1 MEDTISPSSP
11 KNKNITLDDI
21 KLFYKDRFID
31 FTRLPT
37 NRYDNITNISLSE
50 NIKYIGKIDSND
62 IWLETTNNIYLCGIP
77 FSPTRSWYKI
87 KDISDIDIFQD
98 YFNKTNTKDPQNII
112 FFSINLDS
120 MTLNEFINYIYLNN
134 FTEKQISETIKDLN
148 RSIKNSLITYDDQIR
163 ILNNFIKI
171 NTNSFCIKTKYSKS
185 IIKCEYHSENNNNYI
200 IVQISFNEL
209 KLKNRYD
216 NLPNYC
222 PSDIGIIFNSLNT
235 LSSIIEDDPKTATQ
249 FVQKLASVYRYVLA
263 QRDKETV
270 SLKEELSFIDSYVYL
285 NKIRFGENL
294 KVEILVDESFRQKQI
309 ATLTLQLLLEN
320 AIKHNVISK
329 DKPLSIEIG
338 VSNSRIYVKN
348 NLQTK
353 MVHAESNGI
362 GLSNI
367 ISRYKYLSKE
377 EVIVSSSNNYFE
389 VSVPL
394 ID

>member
-1 MEDTISPSSP
+1 MKEIFTPKALLIRHAIILMMAVLFSLIFTKSETNMMQVKSSVP
-11 KNKNITLDDI
+11 MAILGDFIFITLLWNLNLI
-21 KLFYKDRFID
+21 LIALVEPYFSWEKSPLKKLIICGSIALTLPVLVNFFFNKIIFVFLFKKTCELNSKDSIVFLVISVVITIMINAIILGFEFFAHWKKSLTEKEALKR
-31 FTRLPT
+31 
-37 NRYDNITNISLSE
+37 DNITA
-50 NIKYIGKIDSND
+50 
-62 IWLETTNNIYLCGIP
+62 
-77 FSPTRSWYKI
+77 
-87 KDISDIDIFQD
+87 
-98 YFNKTNTKDPQNII
+98 
-112 FFSINLDS
+112 
-120 MTLNEFINYIYLNN
+120 EF
-134 FTEKQISETIKDLN
+134 ES
-148 RSIKNSLITYDDQIR
+148 
-163 ILNNFIKI
+163 
-171 NTNSFCIKTKYSKS
+171 
-185 IIKCEYHSENNNNYI
+185 
-200 IVQISFNEL
+200 
-209 KLKNRYD
+209 LKNQV
-216 NLPNYC
+216 NPHFL
-222 PSDIGIIFNSLNT
+222 FNSLNT

-285 NKIRFGENL
+285 NKIRFSENL

-338 VSNSRIYVKN
+338 VTNSRIYVKN

-353 MVHAESNGI
+353 KIHAESNGI

-377 EVIVSSSNNYFE
+377 EVIVSNSNNYFE